1 MQKGDGLMS
10 TIKKDEDFDYQTY
23 MRENPPDLTKIERGP
38 EARKRR
44 FEAAMKKLSVCIE
57 RDIFDQFQNLVNPGQ
72 DCSKLINQALREW
85 LATKDLKKLI
95 RTELRQVVR
104 EEMSSF
110 QANMGVMKVAD
121 EEATYNK

>member
-1 MQKGDGLMS
+1 MS

-44 FEAAMKKLSVCIE
+44 FEAAMKKLSVRIE
-57 RDIFDQFQNLVNPGQ
+57 RDIFDQFQNLASPNQ
-72 DCSKLINQALREW
+72 DCGKLINQALREW

-104 EEMSSF
+104 EEISSF
-110 QANMGVMKVAD
+110 QADIGVMKVAD